1 MTKVLVLNVFKV
13 LKLLKFF
20 DVIYL
25 RGICIIKFKK
35 ITWDGRFKVLDLR
48 SSLKHF
54 DYFYNTLSF
63 NIFSLLPCNS
73 KCSLI

>member
-35 ITWDGRFKVLDLR
+35 IKTEHTTSNSVWINSIIAAVQIEYLKVTDL
-48 SSLKHF
+48 
-54 DYFYNTLSF
+54 
-63 NIFSLLPCNS
+63 
-73 KCSLI
+73 